1 MNFQYREIFQTT
13 GIPFLDRMYK
23 DILAPQIHFGLST
36 LVTNE
41 KYLTL
46 TPNVQILIIK
56 EFLKES
62 KKNTMTA
69 LQQDA
74 SLIPY
79 LMEYKINNLP
89 KIQRK
94 VLDEVLGKEYIDTLI
109 KEFQSAK

>member
-1 MNFQYREIFQTT
+1 MIFY
-13 GIPFLDRMYK
+13 IVRSY
-23 DILAPQIHFGLST
+23 
-36 LVTNE
+36 
-41 KYLTL
+41 
-46 TPNVQILIIK
+46 VQILIIK

-89 KIQRK
+89 KTQRK
-94 VLDEVLGKEYIDTLI
+94 VLD
-109 KEFQSAK
+109 